1 VQVDRH
7 LARTK
12 RMRRIL
18 PAAGSAALIAL
29 TVVACTG
36 EEAEAPRTAT
46 VSRGTVAMGVSA
58 TGSLSAISQQNV
70 GFPNGGQ
77 LTQVFVKVGD
87 HVEAGQVVATVDDFA
102 WRQTLAE
109 QRGQLQSQQASLDR
123 LVNSPVVEGAKDSL
137 SQAKDILDATRKQ
150 AKAVLDANE
159 TAIDNAERQHDVAKK
174 AKEQAEDKL
183 AADKKACRGGSSND
197 DDDDDDDSDS
207 TPTTSPSFSDI
218 AERAASSF
226 GCSAVA
232 SDEMA
237 VTQAE
242 QQVVSAKSALD
253 NAVQKRDVDKANG
266 DLQIENAEQAVVNA
280 QNNADSASSDRPFN
294 IEQQKGVVA
303 TAQAAVARAQR
314 DVDNAT
320 LKAPVAGTVSAI
332 NGVVG
337 EYLAPSSGT
346 SALAPGSGAAIPGT
360 EGQQAAAAGAAALAN
375 PTRPG
380 GTQFLM
386 LDNIDAFQVVVPFN
400 EADVA
405 SILPGQKVNVAV
417 DALPDLTLTG
427 TVLSVAPTG
436 TSVSGVISY
445 YVTIVID
452 GKDPRLKDGQTAR
465 ATVVTQEV
473 NDVLTVPSNAVRQ
486 ENGRSIVTVVEPN
499 GNESTVSF
507 EPGTV
512 GPERTQVISGLREGQ
527 QVVLPVG
534 R

>member
-1 VQVDRH
+1 MDRH

-36 EEAEAPRTAT
+36 EEPEAPRTAT
-46 VSRGTVAMGVSA
+46 VTRGTVATGVSA

-87 HVEAGQVVATVDDFA
+87 HVEAGQVIATVDDFA

-137 SQAKDILDATRKQ
+137 AQAKDILDATRKQ
-150 AKAVLDANE
+150 AEAVKDADE
-159 TAIDNAERQHDVAKK
+159 TAIDNAERQLDVAKK
-174 AKEQAEDKL
+174 AKDQAEDKL
-183 AADKKACRGGSSND
+183 EADKKSCRGGSSSD

-207 TPTTSPSFSDI
+207 TATTSPSFSDI

-266 DLQIENAEQAVVNA
+266 DLQVENAEQAVVNA
-280 QNNADSASSDRPFN
+280 QNNADSTSSDRPFN
-294 IEQQKGVVA
+294 IEQQRGVVA

-360 EGQQAAAAGAAALAN
+360 EGQQAAAAGAAPVAN

-380 GTQFLM
+380 GAQFLM

-400 EADVA
+400 ESDVA

-417 DALPDLTLTG
+417 DALPDLTLNG

-436 TSVSGVISY
+436 TSVAGVISY
-445 YVTIVID
+445 YVTMVID

-486 ENGRSIVTVVEPN
+486 ENGRSIVTVVDPD

-507 EPGTV
+507 EPGTS
-512 GPERTQVISGLREGQ
+512 GPDRTQVISGLREGQ
-527 QVVLPVG
+527 QVLLPVG